1 MVLAQVTAQQL
12 ADTCTP
18 TGGGAGNTFCETVY
32 RITGVEVLGRIAGV
46 MFPVVFEIALI
57 LIVAVVANRLA
68 RRAIKR
74 FERRIAEG
82 GIGRLGGLGRGA
94 PDQAAPNEAGRAASR
109 TQTIGSVLRSITTG
123 TIAVLAGTLILGALG
138 INLGPLIAGAGI
150 VGIALGFGA
159 QNLVRDFLAGIFI
172 LLEDQYGLGDVVDV
186 GDAGNV
192 LASGTVEG
200 FTLRVTRLRDV
211 QGTVWWVPNG
221 EIRRVGNSSQ
231 LWARS
236 LIDVRVAYGTEVE
249 HATRVIKGVA
259 DAVWQDE
266 RWASQILEEPEVWG
280 VEGFGVSE
288 YLMRLVVKVEPARQW
303 AVNRELR
310 ARLLAAFEQ
319 EGIEVPQQTVWMR
332 EHGGVTPPKHRSASV
347 PDLPPDSSAT

>member
-1 MVLAQVTAQQL
+1 VLLAQVTPQQL

-18 TGGGAGNTFCETVY
+18 AGGGAANAFCETVY
-32 RITGVEVLGRIAGV
+32 QVTGIELLGRIAAIL
-46 MFPVVFEIALI
+46 FPVVFEIALI
-57 LIVAVVANRLA
+57 AVVAVVANRLS
-68 RRAIKR
+68 RRAIRR
-74 FERRIAEG
+74 FVRRIAAG
-82 GIGRLGGLGRGA
+82 AVGRFSGLGRGA
-94 PDQAAPNEAGRAASR
+94 AEELGPNEAGRATAR
-109 TQTIGSVLRSITTG
+109 TETIASVLRSVTTG
-123 TIAVLAGTLILGALG
+123 AIGVLAATLMLGALG

-150 VGIALGFGA
+150 VGVALGFGA

-172 LLEDQYGLGDVVDV
+172 LLEDQYGLGDIVDV

-200 FTLRVTRLRDV
+200 ITLRVTRLRDV

-236 LIDVRVAYGTEVE
+236 LIDVRVPYGTEVE
-249 HATRVIKGVA
+249 HATGVIKAVA
-259 DAVWQDE
+259 DALWRDE
-266 RWASQILEEPEVWG
+266 RWAPQVLEEPEVWG
-280 VEGFGVSE
+280 VEAFGPSE
-288 YLMRLVVKVEPARQW
+288 FSLRLVVKVVPARQW

-310 ARLLAAFEQ
+310 ARLLAAFDQ
-319 EGIEVPQQTVWMR
+319 EGIEVPRETVWMR
-332 EHGGVTPPKHRSASV
+332 EHTGVTPPKHRSATV

>member
-1 MVLAQVTAQQL
+1 
-12 ADTCTP
+12 
-18 TGGGAGNTFCETVY
+18 
-32 RITGVEVLGRIAGV
+32 

-57 LIVAVVANRLA
+57 VGVAVVANRLA
-68 RRAIKR
+68 RRAIRR
-74 FERRIAEG
+74 FVRRVATG
-82 GIGRLGGLGRGA
+82 GVGRLGGLGRGT
-94 PDQAAPNEAGRAASR
+94 PDQSAPNEAGRATSR
-109 TQTIGSVLRSITTG
+109 TETIGSVLRSVTTG
-123 TIAVLAGTLILGALG
+123 TIGVLAGTLVLGALG

-150 VGIALGFGA
+150 VGVALGFGA

-172 LLEDQYGLGDVVDV
+172 LLEDQYGLGDIIDV
-186 GDAGNV
+186 GDAGDI

-236 LIDVRVAYGTEVE
+236 LIDVRVPYGTDIE
-249 HATRVIKGVA
+249 HATGVIKRVA

-266 RWASQILEEPEVWG
+266 RWAAQILEEPEVWG
-280 VEGFGVSE
+280 VEAFGPSE
-288 YLMRLVVKVEPARQW
+288 FLMRLVVKVEPARQW

-310 ARLLAAFEQ
+310 ARLLVAFDQ

-332 EHGGVTPPKHRSASV
+332 DRSGVTPSKQQPANV
-347 PDLPPDSSAT
+347 PVLPPDSSAT

>member
-18 TGGGAGNTFCETVY
+18 AGGGAGNAFCETVY
-32 RITGVEVLGRIAGV
+32 RVTGVELLARIAGI

-57 LIVAVVANRLA
+57 LIVAVIVNRLA
-68 RRAIKR
+68 RRAIGR
-74 FERRIAEG
+74 FERRIAAG
-82 GIGRLGGLGRGA
+82 GIGLPGGLARGA
-94 PDQAAPNEAGRAASR
+94 SDQAAPNEAGRLAAR
-109 TQTIGSVLRSITTG
+109 TETIGSVLRSVTTG
-123 TIAVLAGTLILGALG
+123 TIGVLAGTLVLGALG

-150 VGIALGFGA
+150 AGVALGFGA
-159 QNLVRDFLAGIFI
+159 QNLVRDFLAGVFI

-192 LASGTVEG
+192 LASGTVEE

-236 LIDVRVAYGTEVE
+236 LIDVRVPYGTDVE
-249 HATRVIKGVA
+249 HATAVIKGVA
-259 DAVWQDE
+259 DAVWRDE

-280 VEGFGVSE
+280 VEAFGPSE
-288 YLMRLVVKVEPARQW
+288 FLMRLVVKVEPARQW

-310 ARLLAAFEQ
+310 ARLLAAFDQ

-332 EHGGVTPPKHRSASV
+332 DRSGVTPPKHRSAKV
-347 PDLPPDSSAT
+347 PELPPDSSPT